1 MTHSFDSEIAEKYGI
16 LEAILLNNIYYWIE
30 KNRANELNF
39 FDGTYWTYNSAKAFS
54 QLFSYASERQINYA
68 LKHLREEEILLVGN
82 YNEKTYDRT
91 LWYSISECGLAI
103 IEKREIK
110 NTEMSN
116 GDSKNVES
124 ILQNCQMEITNL
136 SDGFDTNVEPIPD
149 IKPDN
154 KPNIKPNDNTVSN
167 DTVRSTDVQ
176 RVIDAWNSLPGLSR
190 ITKIVSGTQR
200 YDWLKVRIRDYGIE
214 EVLRAIENVRSSP
227 FLLGRSKSGWTIDFD
242 WFVRPNNFPKVLD
255 GNYLDDKSA
264 SQEPNNPES
273 HNDGGETWQ

>member
-30 KNRANELNF
+30 KNRANDQNF
-39 FDGTYWTYNSAKAFS
+39 FDGTYWTYNSTKAFS

-68 LKHLREEEILLVGN
+68 LKHLREEEVLLVGN

-91 LWYSISECGLAI
+91 LWYAISEKGLAAI
-103 IEKREIK
+103 QKREIK
-110 NTEMSN
+110 VSEMSN
-116 GDSKNVES
+116 GNNKIEES
-124 ILQNCQMEITNL
+124 ILQNCQMEETKL
-136 SDGFDTNVEPIPD
+136 SNGFDVNVEPIPN

-154 KPNIKPNDNTVSN
+154 KPDIKPNNNTVSN

-176 RVIDAWNSLPGLSR
+176 RVIDSWNSLPGLSR

-200 YDWLKVRIRDYGIE
+200 HDWLKVRIRDYGID
-214 EVLRAIENVRSSP
+214 EVLRAIENVRNSP
-227 FLLGRSKSGWTIDFD
+227 FLLGRSKSSWTIDFD

-255 GNYLDDKSA
+255 GNYLEDKSV
-264 SQEPNNPES
+264 SPEPKDPNS
-273 HNDGGETWQ
+273 HDDGREVWQ